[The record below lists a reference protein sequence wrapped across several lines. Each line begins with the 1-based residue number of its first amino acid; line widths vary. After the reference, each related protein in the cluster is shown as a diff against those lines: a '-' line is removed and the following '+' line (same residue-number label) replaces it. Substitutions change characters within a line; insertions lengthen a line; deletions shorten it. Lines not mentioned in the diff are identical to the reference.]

1 MMNSTLPRFQ
11 ASFSLQEFQQRR
23 KRVADA
29 IGDGVAVV
37 QGQPDTGAM
46 DRFRQHNDFFYLC
59 GVEVA
64 NAYLLIDGRSAE
76 STLYLLPSDPHVAEQ
91 EGVTLSCD
99 NPQVVITLT
108 GVDVVKHL
116 TDLESDLSGRDPVF
130 TCHLGAEGRQACQD
144 SINATLRRHRQDPW
158 QETSSPES
166 LFIHAI
172 EQRCC
177 ITSCQDLSPIIQRL
191 RAVKSAEEISVMRR
205 AGELAALATAEAMR
219 CTADGLQESQLAA
232 VADYV
237 FLINGAAGG
246 GYRPIVASG
255 NNIWNLHY
263 FRNDSRLTKGDL
275 VLFDYAPD
283 VCNYTSD
290 IGRMWPV
297 SGKYLP
303 WQRELY
309 SLVVD
314 YHFVLLDLTKPGMT
328 PSEVRREASRVL
340 KPAVSKT
347 KWSRTSFAEAAD
359 KLLATSRALTH
370 SVGMAVHD
378 ESGYQDD
385 DVALEP
391 GLVFALDPQLW
402 VPEDR
407 LYFRVEDC
415 VVVGDDGLEN
425 FTDSVPH
432 RPEDIE
438 RLMQS
443 PGILQTRT
451 DLLI

>member
-1 MMNSTLPRFQ
+1 MNATKPKFQ
-11 ASFSLQEFQQRR
+11 TCFTLQEFQQRR
-23 KRVADA
+23 RRVADA
-29 IGDGVAVV
+29 IGDGVAVI
-37 QGQPDTGAM
+37 QGLPDSGAKN
-46 DRFRQHNDFFYLC
+46 RFRQHNDFFYLC

-64 NAYLLIDGRSAE
+64 NAYLLIDGKTSE
-76 STLYLLPSDPHVAEQ
+76 TTLYLLPSDPHVSEE
-91 EGVTLSCD
+91 EGISLSCD
-99 NPQVVITLT
+99 DPGLAIELT
-108 GVDVVKHL
+108 GVDHVKPIDSL
-116 TDLESDLSGRDPVF
+116 ENDLVSDNEIF
-130 TCHLGAEGRQACQD
+130 TCHLGAEGRQVCQD
-144 SINATLRRHRQDPW
+144 SINAALRRHQQDPW
-158 QETSSPES
+158 VDTQTTQS
-166 LFIHAI
+166 LFVQSIKR
-172 EQRCC
+172 RCGA
-177 ITSCQDLSPIIQRL
+177 SKFQDLSPTIRRL
-191 RAVKSAEEISVMRR
+191 RGTKSEEEISVMQK
-205 AGELAALATAEAMR
+205 AGKLASLATAEAMR
-219 CTADGLQESQLAA
+219 CTTDGLQESQLAG
-232 VADYV
+232 VADYI
-237 FLINGAAGG
+237 FLINGAIGG

-263 FRNDSRLTKGDL
+263 SRNDSRLTNGDL

-314 YHFVLLDLTKPGMT
+314 YHLALLDLTKPGMT
-328 PSEVRREASRVL
+328 PAEVRKEALRVM
-340 KPAVSKT
+340 KPAVSRT
-347 KWSRTSFAEAAD
+347 KWSKASFADAAD
-359 KLLATSRALTH
+359 KLLATSRAMTH

-402 VPEDR
+402 VPEER

-415 VVVGDDGLEN
+415 VVVSDGGLEN

-432 RPEDIE
+432 QPDDIE
-438 RLMQS
+438 RLMKS
-443 PGILQTRT
+443 PGILQDRA